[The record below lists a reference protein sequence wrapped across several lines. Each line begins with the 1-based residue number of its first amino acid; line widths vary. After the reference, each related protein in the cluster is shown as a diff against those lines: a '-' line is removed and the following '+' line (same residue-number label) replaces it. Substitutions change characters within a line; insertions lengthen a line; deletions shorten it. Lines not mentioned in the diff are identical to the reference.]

1 MSKDSKQMLEVEF
14 RNLRRLYN
22 YIKNNE
28 EGEKYLRMFS
38 LFNLSSKLEYKAL
51 EIGEIDLIYEVSDFQ
66 AKIIDFIIR
75 SLRRKQD

>member
-75 SLRRKQD
+75 SLRRKQE